1 VLMTDRAV
9 RSLLVV
15 VLVLGA
21 AGLARLLLS
30 WLATAGMMTGMMGGG
45 MRGMPGRGSATPLA
59 GIWVS
64 LPALLVVVGVAGGFA
79 ALVWG
84 LGSPTPRGR

>member
-9 RSLLVV
+9 RRLLVV

-30 WLATAGMMTGMMGGG
+30 WLAMAGMMGGG